1 MYHVV
6 VNTVIGVSPWSCI
19 FSDVAEHLYENPL
32 EMNNVGIVSAFPSDS
47 SNSYPIAITINFFF
61 QRVTLFK
68 LIQNKL
74 CILGR

>member
-19 FSDVAEHLYENPL
+19 FSDVAEHLYENLL

-61 QRVTLFK
+61 RGSHYLS
-68 LIQNKL
+68 
-74 CILGR
+74 